1 MTSTAKE
8 TVLLFLNAM
17 NAEDFELA
25 RKYVADDMK
34 FTGVMG
40 ARDSADAYF
49 ADMEKM
55 KFKYEIKKVLADNH
69 DVSVFYDIN
78 MSGKTIFTSG
88 WYHVDNGKIEWFKVL
103 FDPRPLLEPT
113 EK

>member
-34 FTGVMG
+34 FIGVMG
-40 ARDSADAYF
+40 TRDNAASYF

-55 KFKYEIKKVLADNH
+55 RFKYEIKKVLADNH

-78 MSGKTIFTSG
+78 MSGQTIFTSG
-88 WYHVDNGKIEWFKVL
+88 WYHVNDGKIEWFKVL
-103 FDPRPLLEPT
+103 FDPRPLLESA